1 MDAKSRAN
9 FLNSVASGAAVACPQ
24 CGATN
29 KPESSFC
36 ETCGAKLSAPA
47 ASENSAPAFA
57 SVNPQ
62 PARQAAPQ
70 PAAPKPEQPAPVK
83 KYVEPSA
90 AFAEGLPE
98 WSIEPP
104 QVVVRRR

>member
-1 MDAKSRAN
+1 MTKRILS
-9 FLNSVASGAAVACPQ
+9 LILAVLTVFSLC
-24 CGATN
+24 
-29 KPESSFC
+29 
-36 ETCGAKLSAPA
+36 
-47 ASENSAPAFA
+47 APAFA